1 MKLNGDKLE
10 KLRIKKGLTQRA
22 LGEKCVPT
30 ISANQ
35 LSDYRHGRKFP
46 KIETV
51 KIIAKGLGCSLE
63 DIVDSSEGDNGSD

>member
-10 KLRIKKGLTQRA
+10 KLRIKLGLTQRA
-22 LGEKCVPT
+22 LGEKCAPS

-35 LSDYRHGRKFP
+35 LSDYRNGRKFP

-51 KIIAKGLGCSLE
+51 SIIAKGLGCQIE
-63 DIVDSSEGDNGSD
+63 DITDDSEVKK

>member
-10 KLRIKKGLTQRA
+10 KLRIKKRLTQRA
-22 LGEKCVPT
+22 LGERCIPS

-35 LSDYRHGRKFP
+35 LSDYGNGRKFP

-51 KIIAKGLGCSLE
+51 RIIAKGLGCSLE
-63 DIVDSSEGDNGSD
+63 DIVDKAK